1 MNLFETIFFSIGVL
15 SVILL
20 IDHIFFKPGRDRRL
34 KEIERLFREER
45 REAQEAQEAQEA
57 RETQEYI
64 DIGDGIDHDSPIAIA
79 ARKRCFD
86 KILEETQKQQT
97 ESNIENKD

>member
-1 MNLFETIFFSIGVL
+1 MNLFETIFFSIGIL

-45 REAQEAQEAQEA
+45 REAQEA

-97 ESNIENKD
+97 ESNIEKKE

>member
-34 KEIERLFREER
+34 KEIERLF

-97 ESNIENKD
+97 ESNIEKKE

>member
-20 IDHIFFKPGRDRRL
+20 IDHIFFKPGL
-34 KEIERLFREER
+34 KEIERLFREKR
-45 REAQEAQEAQEA
+45 REAQEA

-97 ESNIENKD
+97 ESNIEKKE

>member
-45 REAQEAQEAQEA
+45 REAQEA

-97 ESNIENKD
+97 ESNIEKKE